1 MDWESRSAISSST
14 EGEGEL
20 AEVEAKAKA
29 KAKAVAPP
37 DRMVK
42 IEMEAAEALADL
54 AHLAA
59 GGTESGSRS
68 RNRSRSSSGGK
79 VAGRARKRVKTESSL
94 SHSGLNLVDL
104 SLSRPDLAQGDG
116 NWNPIF
122 QSLRRRWSLSYVQA
136 QPDLRSKDSAVLSL
150 PQHEK
155 SRDNSMS
162 NRAKSEQQAQP
173 SNQSRVSTT
182 GHVFLGGGRS
192 RQNLSEAEKEAKRLR
207 RVLANR
213 ESARRTIRRRQALCE
228 ELTRKAAELT
238 EENEKLIKG
247 KEAALR
253 ELQMLETR
261 NKQLKAKM
269 AKAVKC
275 EVVGTTSEI
284 MPASGEMPASSLNF
298 LMLLHNNPLAPVV
311 WPPIFQS
318 PSTGQAHQ
326 VPPTL
331 PFIPANVTTEASFK
345 PHPPH
350 ERGPLNISGPR
361 TPVYILPCPWFFPF
375 PNQVHHFESSH
386 CPKSDRG
393 DKPVDDQH
401 GATSTRTAVSSENCD
416 SSFPASAET
425 EAPGPIR
432 LGLLNDL
439 NQIPVES
446 PVDQGCQ
453 QVGLQCEEAASE
465 PKQASFMGTETVR
478 HEIESEPHPANG
490 TNVVEAPSSAG
501 LTTLSVEHRESVTAS
516 GDKKLISMNAAAEAR
531 RRRKERT
538 KLKAM
543 HGRQY

>member
-104 SLSRPDLAQGDG
+104 SLSRPDLAQ
-116 NWNPIF
+116 
-122 QSLRRRWSLSYVQA
+122 
-136 QPDLRSKDSAVLSL
+136 DSAVLSL

-182 GHVFLGGGRS
+182 GHVFLGGGR
-192 RQNLSEAEKEAKRLR
+192 
-207 RVLANR
+207 
-213 ESARRTIRRRQALCE
+213 ESARRTIRRRQ
-228 ELTRKAAELT
+228 
-238 EENEKLIKG
+238 G

>member
-104 SLSRPDLAQGDG
+104 SLSRPDLAQ
-116 NWNPIF
+116 
-122 QSLRRRWSLSYVQA
+122 
-136 QPDLRSKDSAVLSL
+136 DSAVLSL

>member
-213 ESARRTIRRRQALCE
+213 ESARRTIRRRQ
-228 ELTRKAAELT
+228 
-238 EENEKLIKG
+238 G